1 MLLPGSQFG
10 DLLLEVG
17 HRGEGAVDA
26 REAQVGDFVE
36 LPEGPQDGQP
46 HLVARNLRRT
56 GGADGVLDLLSQQL
70 QLVLVDRPTLAG
82 PSHTGDDLGPV
93 ERFAHATA
101 LDDGQHGLLD
111 RGEPAPARG
120 AGAAATGGRPL
131 VGLPRVDDP
140 AVGVVAERA
149 AHRGVPP
156 PEMSAASVGPSVDPP
171 GDIRW
176 MTRGEPEDRPVDRLT
191 TL

>member
-1 MLLPGSQFG
+1 MLLPGSEFG

-56 GGADGVLDLLSQQL
+56 GGAEGVRDLLTQQR
-70 QLVLVDRPTLAG
+70 QLALVDRPTLAG

-101 LDDGQHGLLD
+101 LDDGEHGLLD
-111 RGEPAPARG
+111 RGEPAPALL
-120 AGAAATGGRPL
+120 AGAPTTCRRPL

-149 AHRGVPP
+149 THRGSPP
-156 PEMSAASVGPSVDPP
+156 PEMSAVRRPPVDPP

-176 MTRGEPEDRPVDRLT
+176 MPRGEPEDWPVNRLT